1 MAKQNVFEFVRK
13 FHLHSIIQH

>member
-1 MAKQNVFEFVRK
+1 MAKQNIFEFARK